1 MCTGSFLPSLASE
14 LLLIRALSRSW
25 TLFMCLS
32 MRIFRTCCIGSL
44 RTFLPAPF
52 LSKERLLVVV
62 QFQDG
67 GFLQDGLGF
76 GGAFAGLVDSDDDLL
91 LHLIGVD
98 ADQVA

>member
-14 LLLIRALSRSW
+14 LLLMRALSWSW
-25 TLFMCLS
+25 TLFVFLS
-32 MRIFRTCCIGSL
+32 MSSFQSLLYWIFTDVPSGSTS
-44 RTFLPAPF
+44 RQRAP
-52 LSKERLLVVV
+52 SRVV

-76 GGAFAGLVDSDDDLL
+76 GGAFAGLVDSDEDLL